1 MHRVSWEQRRE
12 ASNLELAAQNEAAQ
26 ARFPVRLE
34 SLEQDLIAL
43 VHVNIPR
50 TQHNA
55 QYVRETQ

>member
-12 ASNLELAAQNEAAQ
+12 TSNPDLTAKNEAAQ
-26 ARFPVRLE
+26 ARFPVRVE

-43 VHVNIPR
+43 VHTDIPR

-55 QYVRETQ
+55 QYARETQ